1 MQGTGIAFTVHELS
15 SCFLEKLVF
24 LDLCFAPGPR
34 SDLLERR
41 VWLLMSGSSNSEAVP
56 QEEMSQK
63 PQKLWVTAAQAG
75 QCHYQPGHSPV
86 VPKQGHTVAGLW
98 QLLCTVREQ
107 ENMSDAGFIRR
118 FIWEQQERV
127 LSVAHA

>member
-1 MQGTGIAFTVHELS
+1 
-15 SCFLEKLVF
+15 
-24 LDLCFAPGPR
+24 
-34 SDLLERR
+34 
-41 VWLLMSGSSNSEAVP
+41 MSGSSNSEDVP

-63 PQKLWVTAAQAG
+63 PQKLWVIAAQAG
-75 QCHYQPGHSPV
+75 HCHHQAGHSPV

-107 ENMSDAGFIRR
+107 ENMSDAGFIRK